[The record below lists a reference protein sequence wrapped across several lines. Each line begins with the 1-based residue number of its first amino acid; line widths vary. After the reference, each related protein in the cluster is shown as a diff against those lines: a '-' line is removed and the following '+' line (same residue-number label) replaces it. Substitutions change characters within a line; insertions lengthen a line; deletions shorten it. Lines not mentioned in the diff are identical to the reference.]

1 MSAPY
6 TALPARLASALRARP
21 DGWPPADVDRIGS
34 ALALYPEMRAAIGA
48 ATVNGLDG
56 DVWME
61 PTDTGAMLSVYGPFG
76 ALLYREEV
84 RREA

>member
-1 MSAPY
+1 MTASPY
-6 TALPARLASALRARP
+6 TDIPARLASALRSRP
-21 DGWPPADVDRIGS
+21 DGWAPAAVERIGS
-34 ALALYPEMRAAIGA
+34 ALSLYPEMRAAIGG

-76 ALLYREEV
+76 ALLYRETV
-84 RREA
+84 RR

>member
-1 MSAPY
+1 VTASPY
-6 TALPARLASALRARP
+6 TDIPARLASALRARP
-21 DGWPPADVDRIGS
+21 DGWAPAAVERIGS
-34 ALALYPEMRAAIGA
+34 ALALYPEMRAAIGG

-76 ALLYREEV
+76 TLLYRETV
-84 RREA
+84 CR